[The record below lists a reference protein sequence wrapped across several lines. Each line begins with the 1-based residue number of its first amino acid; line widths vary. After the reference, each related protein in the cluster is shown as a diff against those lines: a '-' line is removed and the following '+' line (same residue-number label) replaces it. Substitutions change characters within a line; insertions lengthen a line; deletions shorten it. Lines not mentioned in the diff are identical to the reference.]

1 MSIRGA
7 GLSLEKVVRIGLSL
21 AGHFRSLLET
31 KASPKGG
38 QNWGSSEIT
47 DLQETPDF
55 LSWVMKEYY

>member
-7 GLSLEKVVRIGLSL
+7 GSSLEKVVRIGLSL

-38 QNWGSSEIT
+38 QNWGR
-47 DLQETPDF
+47 
-55 LSWVMKEYY
+55 WKEFVVVR